1 MMIRVLIAAAYA
13 SVRAGLQSLLE
24 AQGCEVV
31 GQASNPRELEALL
44 FKRPDVVLLDLPESH
59 SESGADE
66 EGGAG
71 TLENIASLLA
81 RAEVAVV
88 LMGDAVQDFELLLA
102 CPLRGWA
109 WLAREADGCEIAAAV
124 RAAAGGL
131 AAFDRS
137 RLALMLATEPEPPAE
152 EAEEEALSGA
162 QARGEVS
169 APQAPLTAREQQVLQ
184 LLASGMPNKS
194 IARRLSISPHTAKFH
209 VASILSKLGAS
220 SRTEAVSIGA
230 RGGYLML

>member
-31 GQASNPRELEALL
+31 GQAANPRELEVLL
-44 FKRPDVVLLDLPESH
+44 FERPDVVLLDLPESR

-66 EGGAG
+66 EGSAG
-71 TLENIASLLA
+71 TLEDLVDLLA
-81 RAEVAVV
+81 RAEAAVV
-88 LMGDAVQDFELLLA
+88 LMGDAVEDFELLLA

-137 RLALMLATEPEPPAE
+137 RLALMLATEPEPPVEAGA
-152 EAEEEALSGA
+152 EAET
-162 QARGEVS
+162 QTRS
-169 APQAPLTAREQQVLQ
+169 AMSTPQAPLTAREQQVLQ